1 MKKTILL
8 LTFVLG
14 VTCVFAQGGGLTSKK
29 GEPYL
34 PESGDWALGIN
45 AAPVFDYFGHF
56 LSNAGATTPTW
67 GSPASD
73 PLIITGKYF
82 KNEKTAYRA
91 MVRIG
96 FGSTK
101 QNNYLSDETY
111 TGAGTPP
118 QVTDTRTVSQHN
130 ITLGA
135 GIEMRKGKT
144 RLQGYYGGMLMI
156 IIGGSDTTNAYGNVM
171 NNTYPTPVSTNWNA
185 GTVAPSGLR
194 ITQNKAGATFG
205 LGIRGFIGAEYF
217 IFPKIAVGGEFGWG
231 LVVANIGDGS
241 VTKESLDANGKEQL
255 VTQKSGGAKYVGLD
269 NDINHVQLMP
279 TGMLTLTM
287 HF

>member
-1 MKKTILL
+1 
-8 LTFVLG
+8 
-14 VTCVFAQGGGLTSKK
+14 
-29 GEPYL
+29 
-34 PESGDWALGIN
+34 
-45 AAPVFDYFGHF
+45 
-56 LSNAGATTPTW
+56 
-67 GSPASD
+67 
-73 PLIITGKYF
+73 
-82 KNEKTAYRA
+82 
-91 MVRIG
+91 
-96 FGSTK
+96 
-101 QNNYLSDETY
+101 
-111 TGAGTPP
+111 
-118 QVTDTRTVSQHN
+118 
-130 ITLGA
+130 
-135 GIEMRKGKT
+135 
-144 RLQGYYGGMLMI
+144 
-156 IIGGSDTTNAYGNVM
+156 M